1 MRVLATGLEGRR
13 AGQPVVILEAGA
25 GEGLDNWRPAFPDIA
40 RVAPVI
46 AYDRRGIGQSA
57 PDSATPTLRR
67 VAASLHS
74 LLATLAVPPPYV
86 LVGHSWGGLFVRAY
100 IDRYA
105 NEAAGLVF
113 LDVTDFETTPAEK
126 AAAVSS
132 TDRAAV
138 LAPPTLPPIPPETPS
153 GLRAEFGVV
162 ASEMTNDFPEAR
174 SLRIPAGIP
183 IAVVVA
189 TPPARLQGLGGV
201 MLRLQM
207 QHQAEWAL
215 TSPRGLFVAADH
227 VGHMEHRDDP
237 ALVARMIDHVLQNV
251 ATSR

>member
-1 MRVLATGLEGRR
+1 MLERELDSSPQHRSSRRTLAPVALAQTPVPSPRIVDVDGRPMRVLATGLEGRR

-46 AYDRRGIGQSA
+46 ACDRRGIGQSA

-105 NEAAGLVF
+105 NEAAGLLQRKPQLCHRPTAPRCLLLQRSHRF
-113 LDVTDFETTPAEK
+113 LPKHRPVCAPNS
-126 AAAVSS
+126 VSS
-132 TDRAAV
+132 
-138 LAPPTLPPIPPETPS
+138 
-153 GLRAEFGVV
+153 
-162 ASEMTNDFPEAR
+162 
-174 SLRIPAGIP
+174 
-183 IAVVVA
+183 
-189 TPPARLQGLGGV
+189 
-201 MLRLQM
+201 
-207 QHQAEWAL
+207 H
-215 TSPRGLFVAADH
+215 PR
-227 VGHMEHRDDP
+227 
-237 ALVARMIDHVLQNV
+237 
-251 ATSR
+251 